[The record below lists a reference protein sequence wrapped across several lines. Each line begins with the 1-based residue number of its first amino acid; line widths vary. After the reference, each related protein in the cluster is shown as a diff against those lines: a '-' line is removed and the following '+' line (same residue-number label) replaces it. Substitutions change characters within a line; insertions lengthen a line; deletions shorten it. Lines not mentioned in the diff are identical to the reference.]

1 MKHLFVIIISLI
13 VLSTACFA
21 QDSPSITSPTGNSA
35 YSYSG
40 TMGDEEQL
48 RIYTQIWGQVRKP
61 GFYLVPDDTDLLTL
75 LSLAG
80 GPTEDAKLSK
90 IRIVRPSEEGGQ
102 GEVIWINVKKYLDTG
117 DFGIIPVLKP
127 GDTVVV
133 SGTVFYGMERVAD
146 FLAKFA
152 TVLSIYNLYLT
163 IQNK

>member
-1 MKHLFVIIISLI
+1 MKHLFVIIISI
-13 VLSTACFA
+13 IALSTACFA
-21 QDSPSITSPTGNSA
+21 QDSPSITPSTGSSA

-40 TMGDEEQL
+40 TMGDEDQL

-61 GFYLVPDDTDLLTL
+61 GFYLLPDDTDLLTL

-90 IRIVRPSEEGGQ
+90 IRIVRPSEEAGQ
-102 GEVIWINVKKYLDTG
+102 GEVIWVNVKKYLDTG

-146 FLAKFA
+146 FIAKFA

-163 IQNK
+163 IQSK